1 MKKICVVLGSRANY
15 GSIKKVMQLI
25 EEDNELS
32 LQVVLMGSTL
42 AKKFGN
48 VQEQVIRDGFRID
61 YKIDALLESTLPSSM
76 AKTTGITLIEMATCL
91 ERLDPSIV
99 LTVGDR
105 YETMATAIAASYS
118 NRVLAHTMGGEIT
131 GTLDESVR
139 HAVTKLSHLHFVS
152 TENAKRNV
160 LQLGEKEDN
169 VHLTG
174 CPRLDFVKEA
184 LTEASSRSNIT
195 LGIVNELGVGQ
206 EINTEEPF
214 ALIAVHP
221 VTSEWQEAD
230 IQIVTALDAIKEIG
244 FQAIVIWPNADAGNN
259 LLSKGIRI
267 WRERNIDTPFRFI
280 NNLKPQDFFVLM
292 NTCAVMVGNS
302 SAGIREGSFIGT
314 PYVNVGSRQ
323 SHREMSENTISVPWD
338 KQLIQNGVSS
348 QLQHGKYLSS
358 NLYGDGFASSRI
370 VSVLKEPN
378 PSVQKIFTT
387 KENIGLS

>member
-25 EEDNELS
+25 EDDKELT
-32 LQVVLMGSTL
+32 LQVVLMGSTM

-48 VQEQVIRDGFRID
+48 IQEQVIRDGFRID

-76 AKTTGITLIEMATCL
+76 AKTTGITLVEMATCL
-91 ERLDPSIV
+91 EHLDPSIV

-105 YETMATAIAASYS
+105 YETMATAIATSYS

-139 HAVTKLSHLHFVS
+139 HAITKLSHLHFVS
-152 TENAKRNV
+152 TKNAKRNV
-160 LQLGEKEDN
+160 IQLGEKEND

-174 CPRLDFVKEA
+174 CPRLDFVRETLA
-184 LTEASSRSNIT
+184 EASSTAKMT
-195 LGIVNELGVGQ
+195 LGNVNELGVGQ
-206 EINTEEPF
+206 EIDIKEPF

-230 IQIVTALDAIKEIG
+230 IQIVTALESIKEIG
-244 FQAIVIWPNADAGNN
+244 LQAIVIWPNADAGNN
-259 LLSKGIRI
+259 LLSKGIRV
-267 WRERNIDTPFRFI
+267 WRERNLDSPFRFI
-280 NNLKPQDFFVLM
+280 NDLKPQDFFVLM

-314 PYVNVGSRQ
+314 PYVNIGSRQ
-323 SHREMSENTISVPWD
+323 SHREMSANTICVPWN
-338 KQLIQNGVSS
+338 KQLIKEGVSS
-348 QLQHGKYLSS
+348 HLKHGRYVSS
-358 NLYGDGFASSRI
+358 DLYGDGFASSRI

-378 PSVQKIFTT
+378 PSIQKIFTAR
-387 KENIGLS
+387 ENVGLS

>member
-1 MKKICVVLGSRANY
+1 VKKICVVLGSRANY

-25 EEDNELS
+25 EEDSELS
-32 LQVVLMGSTL
+32 LQVVLMGSTM

-48 VQEQVIRDGFRID
+48 IQEQVIRDGFRID

-91 ERLDPSIV
+91 EHLDPSIV

-139 HAVTKLSHLHFVS
+139 HAITKLSHLHFVS
-152 TENAKRNV
+152 TKNAKRNV
-160 LQLGEKEDN
+160 IQLGEKEND

-174 CPRLDFVKEA
+174 CPRLDFVRETLA
-184 LTEASSRSNIT
+184 EASTTAKMT
-195 LGIVNELGVGQ
+195 LGNVNELGVGQ
-206 EINTEEPF
+206 EIDTKEPF

-230 IQIVTALDAIKEIG
+230 IQIVTALESIKEIG
-244 FQAIVIWPNADAGNN
+244 LQAIVIWPNADAGNN
-259 LLSKGIRI
+259 LLSKGIRV
-267 WRERNIDTPFRFI
+267 WRERNLDSPFRFI
-280 NNLKPQDFFVLM
+280 NDLKPQDFFILM

-323 SHREMSENTISVPWD
+323 SHREMSANTICVPWN
-338 KQLIQNGVSS
+338 KQLIKDGVSS
-348 QLQHGKYLSS
+348 HLKHGRYVSS
-358 NLYGDGFASSRI
+358 DLYGDGFASSRI

-378 PSVQKIFTT
+378 PSIQKIFTAR
-387 KENIGLS
+387 ENVGLS

>member
-25 EEDNELS
+25 EEDSELS
-32 LQVVLMGSTL
+32 LQVVLMGSTM

-48 VQEQVIRDGFRID
+48 IQEQVIRDGFRID

-91 ERLDPSIV
+91 EHLDPSIV

-139 HAVTKLSHLHFVS
+139 HAITKLSHLHFVS
-152 TENAKRNV
+152 TKNAKRNV
-160 LQLGEKEDN
+160 IQLGEKEND

-174 CPRLDFVKEA
+174 CPRLDFVRETLA
-184 LTEASSRSNIT
+184 EASTTAKMT
-195 LGIVNELGVGQ
+195 LGNVNELGVGQ
-206 EINTEEPF
+206 EIDTKEPF

-230 IQIVTALDAIKEIG
+230 IQIVTALESIKEIG
-244 FQAIVIWPNADAGNN
+244 LQAIVIWPNADAGNN
-259 LLSKGIRI
+259 LLSKGIRV
-267 WRERNIDTPFRFI
+267 WRERNLDSPFRFI
-280 NNLKPQDFFVLM
+280 NDLKPQDFFILM

-323 SHREMSENTISVPWD
+323 SHREMSANTICVPWN
-338 KQLIQNGVSS
+338 KQLIKDGVSS
-348 QLQHGKYLSS
+348 HLKHGRYVSS
-358 NLYGDGFASSRI
+358 DLYGDGFASSRI

-378 PSVQKIFTT
+378 PSIQKIFTAR
-387 KENIGLS
+387 ENVGLS

>member
-1 MKKICVVLGSRANY
+1 
-15 GSIKKVMQLI
+15 
-25 EEDNELS
+25 
-32 LQVVLMGSTL
+32 
-42 AKKFGN
+42 
-48 VQEQVIRDGFRID
+48 
-61 YKIDALLESTLPSSM
+61 M

-91 ERLDPSIV
+91 EHLDPSIV

-139 HAVTKLSHLHFVS
+139 HAITKLSHLHFVS
-152 TENAKRNV
+152 TKNAKRNV
-160 LQLGEKEDN
+160 IQLGEKEND

-174 CPRLDFVKEA
+174 CPRLDFVRETLA
-184 LTEASSRSNIT
+184 EASTTAKMT
-195 LGIVNELGVGQ
+195 LGNVNELGVGQ
-206 EINTEEPF
+206 EIDTKEPF

-230 IQIVTALDAIKEIG
+230 IQIVTALESIKEIG
-244 FQAIVIWPNADAGNN
+244 LQAIVIWPNADAGNN
-259 LLSKGIRI
+259 LLSKGIRV
-267 WRERNIDTPFRFI
+267 WRERNLDSPFRFI
-280 NNLKPQDFFVLM
+280 NDLKPQDFFILM

-323 SHREMSENTISVPWD
+323 SHREMSANTICVPWN
-338 KQLIQNGVSS
+338 KQLIKDGVSS
-348 QLQHGKYLSS
+348 HLKHGRYVSS
-358 NLYGDGFASSRI
+358 DLYGDGFASSRI

-378 PSVQKIFTT
+378 PSIQKIFTAR
-387 KENIGLS
+387 ENVGLS

>member
-1 MKKICVVLGSRANY
+1 
-15 GSIKKVMQLI
+15 
-25 EEDNELS
+25 
-32 LQVVLMGSTL
+32 
-42 AKKFGN
+42 
-48 VQEQVIRDGFRID
+48 
-61 YKIDALLESTLPSSM
+61 
-76 AKTTGITLIEMATCL
+76 
-91 ERLDPSIV
+91 
-99 LTVGDR
+99 
-105 YETMATAIAASYS
+105 MATAIAASYS

-152 TENAKRNV
+152 TENSKRNV
-160 LQLGEKEDN
+160 LQLGEKENN
-169 VHLTG
+169 VYLTG
-174 CPRLDFVKEA
+174 CPRLDFVRET

-195 LGIVNELGVGQ
+195 LGKVNELGVGQ
-206 EINTEEPF
+206 EFNTKEPF

-244 FQAIVIWPNADAGNN
+244 LQAIVIWPNADAGNN

-267 WRERNIDTPFRFI
+267 WRERNLDTPFRFI
-280 NNLKPQDFFVLM
+280 NNLKPQDFFILM

-323 SHREMSENTISVPWD
+323 SHREMSENTICVPWN
-338 KQLIQNGVSS
+338 KQLIQDAVSS
-348 QLQHGKYLSS
+348 HLKHGKYLSS
-358 NLYGDGFASSRI
+358 DLYGDGFASSRI
-370 VSVLKEPN
+370 VSALKKPN

-387 KENIGLS
+387 RESAGLS